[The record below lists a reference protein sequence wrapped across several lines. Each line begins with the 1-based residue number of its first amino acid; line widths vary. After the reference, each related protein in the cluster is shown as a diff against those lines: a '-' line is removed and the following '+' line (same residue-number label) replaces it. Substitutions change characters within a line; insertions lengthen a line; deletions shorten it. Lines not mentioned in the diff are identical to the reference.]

1 MILDH
6 RQHRSV
12 VSPLTEVLL
21 TAQRW
26 SVSRLAGQAGFY
38 RGEEISEITE
48 NWGSSQL
55 SVSQGFVFTGRPGE
69 LLENQYSDQYGEWGG
84 RAAFKSQ

>member
-1 MILDH
+1 MMELLVFNDIGP
-6 RQHRSV
+6 QTAGPV

-48 NWGSSQL
+48 NWSSVVVGL
-55 SVSQGFVFTGRPGE
+55 SQGWA
-69 LLENQYSDQYGEWGG
+69 LS
-84 RAAFKSQ
+84 